1 MNKNTQ
7 ETKTINKPVMMLRE
21 EFIMNMSNLIN
32 TSGLPL
38 FIIEP
43 IMRDMLMEIN
53 MNVKK
58 QYEMEKA
65 QYEQAIMNPQNAEV
79 EDDEEHQSVGIDTDN
94 V

>member
-38 FIIEP
+38 FIVEP
-43 IMRDMLMEIN
+43 IVRDMLMEIN

-65 QYEQAIMNPQNAEV
+65 QYEQAIMSSQNAEV
-79 EDDEEHQSVGIDTDN
+79 EDSEEHQSVGIDTDN

>member
-7 ETKTINKPVMMLRE
+7 EIKTINKPVMMLRE

-38 FIIEP
+38 FIVEP
-43 IMRDMLMEIN
+43 IVRDMLMEIN

-65 QYEQAIMNPQNAEV
+65 QYEQAVMNSQNAEI
-79 EDDEEHQSVGIDTDN
+79 EDNGEHQNVGIDTDSI
-94 V
+94 

>member
-43 IMRDMLMEIN
+43 IVRDMLMEIN
-53 MNVKK
+53 VNVKK

-65 QYEQAIMNPQNAEV
+65 QYEQAIMSSQNAEV
-79 EDDEEHQSVGIDTDN
+79 EDNEEHQGVGIDTDN

>member
-7 ETKTINKPVMMLRE
+7 EIKTINKPVMMLRE

-38 FIIEP
+38 FIVEP
-43 IMRDMLMEIN
+43 IVRDMLMEIN

-65 QYEQAIMNPQNAEV
+65 QYEQAVMNSQNAEI
-79 EDDEEHQSVGIDTDN
+79 EDNEEHQNVGIDTDSI
-94 V
+94 

>member
-38 FIIEP
+38 FVIEP
-43 IMRDMLMEIN
+43 IVRDMLMEIN

-65 QYEQAIMNPQNAEV
+65 QYEQAIMSSQNAEV
-79 EDDEEHQSVGIDTDN
+79 EDSEEHQSVGIDTDS